1 MLLRVEGLHAGY
13 GHTRVLRGI
22 DLEVAEG
29 EVVAVLGPNGAGKST
44 LLRALS
50 GVRSPTGGRVIVD
63 GADMTGRSAH
73 EYVAKGV
80 VHAPE
85 GRRMFP
91 YMDTEANLRIGGFT
105 RTDRPALEREIDA
118 FFSSWEPIADRRRID
133 AGQLSGGQQQIVALG
148 RALMAKPRLLLLDEP
163 SLGLAPVAVQRM
175 YAGLRELAADTTN
188 AILLVEQNARQALA
202 LADRV
207 LVLVAGRIVH
217 SGPTAE
223 VTPEQVAELYFQSGA
238 GTKAP

>member
-1 MLLRVEGLHAGY
+1 MLLKVEGLHAGY
-13 GHTRVLRGI
+13 GPTDVLRAI

-50 GVRSPTGGRVIVD
+50 GVRAPTAGRVLVD
-63 GADMTGRSAH
+63 GEEMTGCAPH
-73 EYVAKGV
+73 DYVARGV
-80 VHAPE
+80 VHTPE

-105 RTDRPALEREIDA
+105 RRDRSELDREIDA
-118 FFSSWEPIADRRRID
+118 FFAQWEPVSNRRSTE

-148 RALMAKPRLLLLDEP
+148 RALMGAPRLLLLDEP

-175 YAGLRELAADTTN
+175 YKGLRELAAGRSS
-188 AILLVEQNARQALA
+188 AILLVEQNARHALG

-207 LVLVAGRIVH
+207 LVLVGGEIVH
-217 SGPTAE
+217 SGPTGE
-223 VTPEQVAELYFQSGA
+223 ITPEQVAALYFRSSTGREA
-238 GTKAP
+238 S

>member
-13 GHTRVLRGI
+13 GATRVLRGV

-44 LLRALS
+44 LLRVLS
-50 GVRSPTGGRVIVD
+50 GVRAPSAGKVEVD
-63 GADMTGRSAH
+63 GRDLAGRRPH
-73 EYVAKGV
+73 EYVAGGV

-91 YMDTEANLRIGGFT
+91 FMDTEANLRIGGFT
-105 RTDRPALEREIDA
+105 RRDRDALAREIDG
-118 FFSSWEPIADRRRID
+118 FFASWEPITNRRD
-133 AGQLSGGQQQIVALG
+133 TEAGQLSGGQQQIVALG

-175 YAGLRELAADTTN
+175 YQGLRELRDGSN
-188 AILLVEQNARQALA
+188 SILLVEQNARHALA

-207 LVLVAGRIVH
+207 LVLVAGEIVH
-217 SGPTAE
+217 SGPTGAI
-223 VTPEQVAELYFQSGA
+223 TPEQVAELYFHSTAERGA
-238 GTKAP
+238 S

>member
-1 MLLRVEGLHAGY
+1 MLFKVEGLHAGY
-13 GHTRVLRGI
+13 GPTRVLRGI
-22 DLEVAEG
+22 DLEVGEG
-29 EVVAVLGPNGAGKST
+29 EVVAILGPNGAGKST

-50 GVRSPTGGRVIVD
+50 GVRTPTAGRVLLD
-63 GADMTGRSAH
+63 GVDMTGCAPH
-73 EYVAKGV
+73 QYVAKGV
-80 VHAPE
+80 VHTPE

-91 YMDTEANLRIGGFT
+91 YMDTESNLRIGGFT
-105 RTDRPALEREIDA
+105 RDDRPELEREIDA
-118 FFSSWEPIADRRRID
+118 FFDQWEPISNRRGTE

-175 YAGLRELAADTTN
+175 YAGLRELAHN
-188 AILLVEQNARQALA
+188 ASNSILLVEQNARQALA

-217 SGPTAE
+217 SGATDE
-223 VTPEQVAELYFQSGA
+223 ITPEQVAGLYFQSTTERGES
-238 GTKAP
+238 